1 MASKSPKKDKFVT
14 PKRER
19 PEVKETINSSTEAQ
33 ECPIVAVGASAGG
46 VEAFSELLRNFPQDA
61 EMAFVLVQH
70 LDPTHQSVLPEILGR
85 VTKVPVLQVTDGM
98 LVEARHVYVIPAN
111 TTMLIS
117 NGALHLGARV
127 VTHGQHMPVDEFFL
141 SLAEECGNRA
151 IGVILS
157 GMASD
162 GTEGCRAIKAAGGI
176 TFAQSEET
184 AKFTGM
190 PSNAIRA
197 GCIDFVMSPN
207 VIAKE
212 LARISRH
219 PYVRSAR
226 SDDEAS
232 EALVVRPNDLDKI
245 LQLLRENSGVD
256 FTQYKKSTLQ
266 RRIGR
271 RMVVHHL
278 EQLHEYLQFIQENSE
293 ELDELYRDILIHV
306 TEFFRDSEAFD
317 ALREHVF
324 PRLLKNRKLDA
335 NPVRIWVPG
344 CSTGEEVYSIAI
356 ALLEYMW
363 ESRSVPQGSITTS
376 AVQIF
381 GTDISEHALTRAR
394 SGLYPQSALSQVSPE
409 RLNRFFVKLDGGYQ
423 INKSLREMCIFA
435 KQDVTRDPPFS
446 NLDLISCRNVLI
458 YLGPT
463 LQKRVIPTFHYAL
476 KHDGFLLLGGSES
489 LGTFAEHFSLIDKKQ
504 RIYQKIGSATR
515 LLSYFV
521 GPGAGTIR
529 RLEEP
534 AIARPSGSA
543 TESDKEIERTLVQHY
558 APTSIVVNSQM
569 EIVQFRGRTGAYLE
583 PPEGQ
588 PSSSLVKMAREGLLV
603 DLRRAIER
611 AKKENT
617 PVHVEDVQ
625 VKSNGGTRGVNIDV
639 IPIRGHVVNDR
650 FYVVAF
656 HDAHSREKNK
666 PSKPGKAKLSPK
678 QAEVGRENERLKR
691 EIASM
696 KEQMRTLIEENESTT
711 EEYKSANEEVLS
723 ANEELQSTN
732 EELETAKEE
741 LQSSNEELTTLNE
754 ELQNRNIELSLANN
768 DLTNLLGN
776 VNIPVVMIGNDL
788 RIRRFTPPAQKLLNL
803 LPGDIGRRLGEIRP
817 NIDFDQLEELARDAI
832 DNTSLQEREVREKE
846 AQHWHL
852 LRVRPYKTW
861 DNKIDDAVISLQDI
875 HALKATAEQSR
886 TYADALIETSR
897 ESILILD
904 TNLRVT
910 VANPAFYRTFGLSPA
925 DTEGH
930 LIYRLSDGQW
940 DLPELRK
947 LFEKLIATGAAIQD
961 FELRHHFLS
970 SRSRTLLINARRTD
984 LHPGE
989 GVIVVTVDDVTE
1001 TRKNAEEI
1009 LQQAAL
1015 IELVHES
1022 VIVRDWDGKIRSWN
1036 RGAEELY
1043 GWQANEA
1050 KGKIIHQLL
1059 QTKFPK
1065 PLEQI
1070 KEELQ
1075 RTDHWE
1081 GELVHARQDGEER
1094 IVSSRWAI
1102 QPRAGSTPLIL
1113 EINVDVTDRVRS
1125 EKNLRDLST
1134 YLMRIQDDE
1143 RRRIARELHDS
1154 TGQKLAALKMNI
1166 ESMKAAKGKAN
1177 NPDFVSE
1184 SIQLVDEASQEI
1196 RILAQLLHPPLLD
1209 EAGLV
1214 SAINW
1219 LVDGFTTRAKIP
1231 VNVKASPELG
1241 RLPDNV
1247 EIALF
1252 RIVQESLNNIYRHS
1266 GATKASIDLK
1276 RKDQTVELRITDNGN
1291 GMPDEVVSGDGKP
1304 ALGVGILGMKE
1315 RMTQLGGNLNIQ
1327 SDKGGTSIVATV
1339 HIRDLAKQKVSK

>member
-1 MASKSPKKDKFVT
+1 MASKSPKDHKSAT
-14 PKRER
+14 PKREKPDVVER
-19 PEVKETINSSTEAQ
+19 KGSSSERLD
-33 ECPIVAVGASAGG
+33 CPIVAVGASAGG

-61 EMAFVLVQH
+61 DMAFVLVQH

-85 VTKVPVLQVTDGM
+85 VTKVPVVQVADGM
-98 LVEARHVYVIPAN
+98 LVEPRHVYVIPAN
-111 TTMLIS
+111 TTMLIRD
-117 NGALHLGARV
+117 GALHLGARV
-127 VTHGQHMPVDEFFL
+127 VRHGQHMPVDEFFL
-141 SLAEECGNRA
+141 SLADECGNRA

-176 TFAQSEET
+176 TFAQNEAS

-190 PSNAIRA
+190 PSNAVRA
-197 GCIDFVMSPN
+197 GCIDFVMSPDE
-207 VIAKE
+207 IAKE

-219 PYVRSAR
+219 PYIRTVVN
-226 SDDEAS
+226 DEAA
-232 EALVVRPNDLDKI
+232 EALVHKTSDLDQI

-278 EQLHEYLQFIQENSE
+278 ERLHEYRQFIQEHSE
-293 ELDELYRDILIHV
+293 ELNELYRDILIHV
-306 TEFFRDSEAFD
+306 TEFFRDAEAFD

-324 PRLLKNRKLDA
+324 PRLLKNRKLEV
-335 NPVRIWVPG
+335 NPVRVWVPG

-381 GTDISEHALTRAR
+381 GTDISELALNRAR
-394 SGLYPQSALSQVSPE
+394 SGLYSQSALAQVSPE
-409 RLNRFFVKLDGGYQ
+409 RINRFFIKLDGGYQ
-423 INKSLREMCIFA
+423 INQSLREMCIFA

-476 KHDGFLLLGGSES
+476 KPDGYLLLGSSES
-489 LGTFAEHFSLIDKKQ
+489 LGSFAEHFLLIDKKQ
-504 RIYQKIGSATR
+504 KIYHKKATATR
-515 LLSYFV
+515 VLSYFTEP
-521 GPGAGTIR
+521 GPSTVR
-529 RLEEP
+529 RFEEP
-534 AIARPSGSA
+534 AATRPGSA
-543 TESDKEIERTLVQHY
+543 VDTEKEVERTLVQHY

-583 PPEGQ
+583 PAEGQ
-588 PSSSLVKMAREGLLV
+588 PTSSLVKMAREGLLV

-617 PVHVEDVQ
+617 PAHVENVR
-625 VKSNGGTRGVNIDV
+625 VKSNGGTRDVNIDV
-639 IPIRGHVVNDR
+639 IPIQGHNVNDR

-656 HDAHSREKNK
+656 HDAHSHQESRR
-666 PSKPGKAKLSPK
+666 SKPGKAKLSPK
-678 QAEVGRENERLKR
+678 QAEIARENERLKR
-691 EIASM
+691 EFASM

-711 EEYKSANEEVLS
+711 EEYKSANEEVRS

-754 ELQNRNIELSLANN
+754 ELQNRNAELGLANT

-776 VNIPVVMIGNDL
+776 VNIPVVMVGNDL
-788 RIRRFTPPAQKLLNL
+788 RIRRFTPPAQRFLNL
-803 LPGDIGRRLGEIRP
+803 LPGDIGRRLGEVRP
-817 NIDFDQLEELARDAI
+817 NIDFDQLEELAREAI
-832 DNTSLQEREVREKE
+832 DETTLQEREVREKE
-846 AQHWHL
+846 GQHWYL

-861 DNKIDDAVISLQDI
+861 DNKIDGAVISLQDI
-875 HALKATAEQSR
+875 NALKATAEQSR
-886 TYADALIETSR
+886 SYADTLIETSR
-897 ESILILD
+897 ESMLILD
-904 TNLRVT
+904 SDLRVT
-910 VANPAFYRTFGLSPA
+910 AANPAFYRTFGISRGST
-925 DTEGH
+925 DGQ
-930 LIYRLSDGQW
+930 LIYELVDGQW
-940 DLPELRK
+940 DIPELHQ
-947 LFEKLIATGAAIQD
+947 LFEKVLNAGTSIHDYEIAHD
-961 FELRHHFLS
+961 FPGLGQRM
-970 SRSRTLLINARRTD
+970 LLINARRTD
-984 LHPGE
+984 VQPG
-989 GVIVVTVDDVTE
+989 GGAIVVTIDDVTDS
-1001 TRKNAEEI
+1001 RKHAEETV
-1009 LQQAAL
+1009 QQAAL
-1015 IELVHES
+1015 IELAHES
-1022 VIVRDWDGKIRSWN
+1022 VIVRDREGKIRSWN

-1043 GWQANEA
+1043 GWRADEA

-1059 QTKFPK
+1059 QTKFPQ
-1065 PLEQI
+1065 PLERIQ
-1070 KEELQ
+1070 EELQ
-1075 RTDHWE
+1075 RAGHWE
-1081 GELVHARQDGEER
+1081 GELVHARRDGEER

-1102 QPRAGSTPLIL
+1102 QPGAGSIPLIL
-1113 EINVDVTDRVRS
+1113 EINIDVTDRVRS
-1125 EKNLRDLST
+1125 EQNLRELST

-1166 ESMKAAKGKAN
+1166 EALKAAKGKGN
-1177 NPDFVSE
+1177 SPKLVSE

-1196 RILAQLLHPPLLD
+1196 RVLAQLLHPPLLD

-1214 SAINW
+1214 SAVKW
-1219 LVDGFTTRAKIP
+1219 LVDGFTARAKMP
-1231 VNVKASPELG
+1231 VDVKASPDLG

-1252 RIVQESLNNIYRHS
+1252 RILQESLNNIYRHS
-1266 GATKASIDLK
+1266 GATTASIDLK
-1276 RKDQTVELRITDNGN
+1276 RKDETVELRITDNGN
-1291 GMPDEVVSGDGKP
+1291 GLPDEVVSGDGKP
-1304 ALGVGILGMKE
+1304 AFGVGILGMRE
-1315 RMTQLGGNLNIQ
+1315 RMAQLGGILEIQ
-1327 SDKGGTSIVATV
+1327 SGKGGTSVIATV
-1339 HIRDLAKQKVSK
+1339 RIANSAKRRAAD

>member
-1 MASKSPKKDKFVT
+1 MASKNPKTHRSAT
-14 PKRER
+14 PKIEE
-19 PEVKETINSSTEAQ
+19 PEPVEMNGQSAGKEAS
-33 ECPIVAVGASAGG
+33 PIVAVGASAGG

-61 EMAFVLVQH
+61 EIAFVLVQH

-85 VTKVPVLQVTDGM
+85 VTKVPVVQVADGM
-98 LVEARHVYVIPAN
+98 LVEPRHVYVIPAN
-111 TTMLIS
+111 TTMLIRD
-117 NGALHLGARV
+117 GALHLGARTI
-127 VTHGQHMPVDEFFL
+127 THGQHMPVDEFLL

-176 TFAQSEET
+176 TFAQSEAT

-197 GCIDFVMSPN
+197 GCIDFVMSPAE
-207 VIAKE
+207 IAKE

-219 PYVRSAR
+219 PYLRSVVE
-226 SDDEAS
+226 DEAA
-232 EALVVRPNDLDKI
+232 ETLVHKTSDLDQI
-245 LQLLRENSGVD
+245 LQLLRQNSGVD

-271 RMVVHHL
+271 RMVVHHF
-278 EQLHEYLQFIQENSE
+278 ERLHEYLQFVQEHAE

-306 TEFFRDSEAFD
+306 TEFFRDAQAFD
-317 ALREHVF
+317 ALHEHVF
-324 PRLLKNRKLDA
+324 PRLLKSRKLEA

-363 ESRSVPQGSITTS
+363 ESRSVPQGAITTS

-381 GTDISEHALTRAR
+381 GTDISELALNRAR
-394 SGLYPQSALSQVSPE
+394 SGLYPQSALAQVSSE
-409 RLNRFFVKLDGGYQ
+409 RINRFFIKLDGGYQ
-423 INKSLREMCIFA
+423 ISKSLREMCIFA

-476 KHDGFLLLGGSES
+476 KPDGFLLLGSSES
-489 LGTFAEHFSLIDKKQ
+489 LGSFAEHFLLIDKKQ
-504 RIYQKIGSATR
+504 KIYQKKGTGIR
-515 LLSYFV
+515 LLSYFA
-521 GPGAGTIR
+521 GPGPITVR
-529 RLEEP
+529 RFEEP
-534 AIARPSGSA
+534 AATRSGPA
-543 TESDKEIERTLVQHY
+543 VDTQKEVERSLVQHY

-583 PPEGQ
+583 PAEGH
-588 PSSSLVKMAREGLLV
+588 PTSSLVKMAREGLLV

-617 PVHVEDVQ
+617 PVHVENVQ
-625 VKSNGGTRGVNIDV
+625 VKSNGGTRDVNLDV
-639 IPIRGHVVNDR
+639 IPLRGHNVNER

-656 HDAHSREKNK
+656 HDADSREKSK

-678 QAEVGRENERLKR
+678 QVEASRENERLKSD
-691 EIASM
+691 ITSM
-696 KEQMRTLIEENESTT
+696 KDQMRVLIEENESTT

-754 ELQNRNIELSLANN
+754 ELQNRNTELSLANN

-846 AQHWHL
+846 GQHWHL

-861 DNKIDDAVISLQDI
+861 DSKIEGAVISLQDI

-886 TYADALIETSR
+886 TYADTLIETSR
-897 ESILILD
+897 ESILILGTD
-904 TNLRVT
+904 LRVT
-910 VANPAFYRTFGLSPA
+910 AANPAFYRTFGVSPA
-925 DTEGH
+925 SVDGQ
-930 LIYRLSDGQW
+930 LIYELGDRQW
-940 DLPELRK
+940 DIPELHQ
-947 LFEKLIATGAAIQD
+947 LFEKQLTTGATIQD
-961 FELRHHFLS
+961 FEFQHDFPSLGP
-970 SRSRTLLINARRTD
+970 RTLLISARRTD
-984 LHPGE
+984 LQPGQ
-989 GVIVVTVDDVTE
+989 GVIVVTIDDVTE
-1001 TRKNAEEI
+1001 NKKHAEAI
-1009 LQQAAL
+1009 SQQAAL
-1015 IELVHES
+1015 IELAHES
-1022 VIVRDWDGKIRSWN
+1022 VIVREWDGRIRSWN

-1043 GWQANEA
+1043 GWPTDEA
-1050 KGKIIHQLL
+1050 RGKIIHELL

-1065 PLEQI
+1065 PLAGI

-1075 RTDHWE
+1075 RTGYWE
-1081 GELVHARQDGEER
+1081 GELVHRRRDGEER
-1094 IVSSRWAI
+1094 IVRSRWAI

-1113 EINVDVTDRVRS
+1113 EINIDVTERVRS
-1125 EKNLRDLST
+1125 EQNLRELST

-1166 ESMKAAKGKAN
+1166 EGMKALKSKAN
-1177 NPDFVSE
+1177 NLPLLSE

-1196 RILAQLLHPPLLD
+1196 RVLAQLLHPPLLD

-1214 SAINW
+1214 SAVKW
-1219 LVDGFTTRAKIP
+1219 LVDGFTTRAKMA
-1231 VNVKASPELG
+1231 VNVKASLDLG

-1252 RIVQESLNNIYRHS
+1252 RILQESLNNIYRHS
-1266 GATKASIDLK
+1266 GATKASIELK
-1276 RKDQTVELRITDNGN
+1276 RKDETVELHITDNGN

-1304 ALGVGILGMKE
+1304 TFGVGILGMRE
-1315 RMTQLGGNLNIQ
+1315 RMAQLGGILEIQ
-1327 SDKGGTSIVATV
+1327 SGKSGTSVIATV
-1339 HIRDLAKQKVSK
+1339 RVGAPAKQRTAG